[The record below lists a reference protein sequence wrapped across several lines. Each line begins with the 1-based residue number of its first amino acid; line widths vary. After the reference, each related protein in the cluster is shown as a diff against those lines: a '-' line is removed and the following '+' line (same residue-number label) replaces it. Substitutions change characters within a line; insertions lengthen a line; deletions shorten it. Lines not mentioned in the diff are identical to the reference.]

1 LPEFFALLD
10 MKRKSHRRTRSQGQV
25 RITSRRWAAYA
36 TAGAA
41 TALACSN
48 TAEAVIHHFDVNEV
62 FNAQNVQGSY
72 VIKQFGLQPGA
83 YLTFLHATGPL
94 GGGFAGF
101 YFGTLGALSAKFLG
115 VAGTFNG
122 NPYHYV
128 SKLGL
133 NQSIANGTN
142 FLANVPG
149 KFDALASGSG
159 YPNSQWVSPGTGFIG
174 FRFDVGD
181 GIQYGWARLDMDG
194 ARLNSYT
201 FIDYAFADPGQTLRA
216 GQVPESGST
225 LGLLALGAAGLFA
238 MRRHSAKVA
247 V

>member
-1 LPEFFALLD
+1 MPEFFALLD
-10 MKRKSHRRTRSQGQV
+10 MKRKSHRRAHSKGQV

-41 TALACSN
+41 TALVCSN
-48 TAEAVIHHFDVNEV
+48 NAEAVIHHFDVNEV

-72 VIKQFGLQPGA
+72 VIKQFGLQTGA
-83 YLTFLHATGPL
+83 YLTFLHATGPN

-115 VAGTFNG
+115 VIGTFNG

-142 FLANVPG
+142 FIPNIPY
-149 KFDALASGSG
+149 KFDALASGNG
-159 YPNSQWVSPGTGFIG
+159 YPNSQWTTPGVGFIG

-181 GIQYGWARLDMDG
+181 GTQYRLGPAGYGWGETELLYLHRL
-194 ARLNSYT
+194 RLW
-201 FIDYAFADPGQTLRA
+201 R
-216 GQVPESGST
+216 SG
-225 LGLLALGAAGLFA
+225 
-238 MRRHSAKVA
+238 
-247 V
+247 